1 MEKTKKHKFAK
12 KLECFLSL
20 NNCLIILNIFIL
32 GLGIFFIIKANDSL
46 NSVYISVGTGLLTS
60 GIVSLLVEIIHII
73 SSHNTKQN
81 LKALFYSDVK
91 KFVAEFLYYSSF
103 LLDKSNLK
111 TIEMLE
117 YQSEQYKEKF
127 KKFTKFSYEKQIKI
141 MDDVHFLVK
150 QRKNFK
156 FFLNNINNRLYA
168 SAINGIIDLEIEK
181 LLENIIYDYN
191 WIIEI
196 FNDNRITEAIPDTYH
211 FLLNSV
217 KTLIEKDENLSF
229 FKFIEYY
236 SIKENSKDAG
246 FVKKE
251 YLKKVNKK
259 DLSYLHYF
267 KQD

>member
-1 MEKTKKHKFAK
+1 MEETNKYKITKKLKCIF
-12 KLECFLSL
+12 SL

-32 GLGIFFIIKANDSL
+32 GLGTFFIIQANDSL
-46 NSVYISVGTGLLTS
+46 NSIYVSIGTGLLTS

-91 KFVAEFLYYSSF
+91 KFIAEFLYYSSF

-117 YQSEQYKEKF
+117 YQSEQYKSKYRKF
-127 KKFTKFSYEKQIKI
+127 NRLTREKQIKI
-141 MDDVHFLVK
+141 MDDVHYLVK

-168 SAINGIIDLEIEK
+168 SAINGIIDIEIEK

-191 WIIEI
+191 WIVEI
-196 FNDNRITEAIPDTYH
+196 FNDNRITEAVPDTYH

-217 KTLIEKDENLSF
+217 KVLIEKDNNLSF

-251 YLKKVNKK
+251 YLKKIDKK

-267 KQD
+267 KQI